1 MTSTR
6 AKLYQ
11 ALGPALRDAHSDDT
25 SNNTCDVCVAY
36 NEGLYLYAADRY
48 VDSSYAITDVEK
60 RVGEL
65 LEAYAPSAED
75 IADERSSMPDYIKC
89 RDCNATVY
97 HQEDQ
102 GRCGACG
109 AAYDARVVEN
119 DRGGEGDVD
128 AYWQYGDGPP
138 RAPSGY
144 GWVGNGDGGGSP
156 EG

>member
-36 NEGLYLYAADRY
+36 NEGLYLYAADRLIEA
-48 VDSSYAITDVEK
+48 VNVPDVA
-60 RVGEL
+60 EL
-65 LEAYAPSAED
+65 LSQYAPTGQD

-89 RDCNATVY
+89 VGCNACVY
-97 HQEDQ
+97 HQEDE
-102 GRCGACG
+102 GRCGSCG

-119 DRGGEGDVD
+119 DRGGEGDVG
-128 AYWQYGDGPP
+128 AYWQYNDGLGPP

-144 GWVGNGDGGGSP
+144 GWVLNGDGGGSG
-156 EG
+156 ET